1 MYVPAELLDG
11 MDLARWAGMTQ
22 ICAVLPRI
30 FRTEDEKPLR
40 LLLQR
45 HREHLSAVAIG
56 NLGHLPIADG
66 LGLPLRGDLGLNI
79 FNSESLLFWKE
90 LGLEAAAVS
99 MELRWQQIRDLRKV
113 LPCEAVV
120 YGRLPLMIMENC
132 VIRNSLGAAGTRGGT
147 MRTAP
152 LPAAAARTMI

>member
-1 MYVPAELLDG
+1 

-30 FRTEDEKPLR
+30 FRTEDEEPLR

-66 LGLPLRGDLGLNI
+66 WAFP
-79 FNSESLLFWKE
+79 
-90 LGLEAAAVS
+90 
-99 MELRWQQIRDLRKV
+99 
-113 LPCEAVV
+113 
-120 YGRLPLMIMENC
+120 YGGIW
-132 VIRNSLGAAGTRGGT
+132 G
-147 MRTAP
+147 
-152 LPAAAARTMI
+152 